1 MQTEDYAY
9 LYALEEDFWWFT
21 GMREITAT
29 LLDPFCPLGQ
39 DRLILDAGC
48 GTGLNL
54 VWLKR
59 YAQNGTVVGIDLVAD
74 ALGFCRQRP
83 DQHLA
88 QASVTNLPFSSES
101 FDLVTSFDVWEQL
114 PGEKSDYRAMRE
126 MHRVLR
132 PDGICFV
139 RVPAYEW
146 MRSGHDAALA
156 TQRRYTLKM
165 LLQKMRH
172 AGFHILRATYAN
184 SLLLPL
190 AMFRRLVLKRVRL
203 SDPGSD
209 VKPLPPQL
217 QLMNRAFANVL
228 RSEARILKWPQAKLP
243 AGLSAICIAQKV
255 RAEEEEYN

>member
-1 MQTEDYAY
+1 MKSEDYAY

-29 LLDPFCPLGQ
+29 LLDPICPVGQ

-48 GTGLNL
+48 GTGGNL

-59 YAQNGTVVGIDLVAD
+59 YAGTGTVVGIDLVAD

-88 QASVTNLPFSSES
+88 QASATDLPFASES

-114 PGEKSDYRAMRE
+114 PGEESDYRAMRE

-132 PDGICFV
+132 PNGICFV

-146 MRSGHDAALA
+146 MRSGHDIALA
-156 TQRRYTLKM
+156 SQRRYTLKG
-165 LLQKMRH
+165 LREKMTR
-172 AGFHILRATYAN
+172 AGFNILRATYAN
-184 SLLLPL
+184 TVLLPL
-190 AMFRRLVLKRVRL
+190 AMLRRLVLKRIRL

-217 QLMNRAFANVL
+217 QLMNRLFANVL
-228 RSEARILKWPQAKLP
+228 RSEARLLKRPHTKLP
-243 AGLSAICIAQKV
+243 AGLSAICIAQKAP
-255 RAEEEEYN
+255 AENRD